1 MIFAQA
7 SVAALL
13 LSLAFALPLRAEGN
27 GLLISDTARLHLIFE
42 TEARYDS
49 LAAVGG
55 VGNGLVVQ
63 TDPGDLIVHL
73 RPGLRLDAPGAA
85 ASFTGAARL
94 DYQRF
99 TGLGGPTQ
107 NLSYLGA
114 FADLGLDLSH
124 GGPVSFHAG
133 EHFARSDQTSN
144 PALGLGS
151 ITDANLLEARLAF
164 KPGGG
169 AIEAGVGY
177 GFSFEQYELHALG
190 AVICNQPSCTGTDY
204 GNFGSQTHRG
214 ILDLR
219 WRFLPK
225 TALVADF
232 SWAARIY
239 QNRTANLPTDP
250 LRAEAGLVGLLTE
263 KVRVVLKAG
272 YENTF
277 ASSGNNFQGVIGQA
291 EGGWQPTETTKI
303 ALGVLRTAE
312 PVSDVYGWYDDWRL
326 YASGSILLAGKLLV
340 TLGGNLDRLAYGN
353 GNGRVDK
360 QGSVNAALEYEF
372 TRYLR
377 AAVGGVFTNRNSTEG
392 GVFSY
397 SRGEAFA
404 RVTLTY

>member
-1 MIFAQA
+1 LICAR
-7 SVAALL
+7 
-13 LSLAFALPLRAEGN
+13 AFALFCSLAIALPVRAEGN
-27 GLLISDTARLHLIFE
+27 GLLLSDTARLHLSFE

-55 VGNGLVVQ
+55 IGSGSVVQ
-63 TDPGDLIVHL
+63 NDPSDLIIHL

-85 ASFTGAARL
+85 ASFTGSARL

-114 FADLGLDLSH
+114 FADAGLDVSR

-133 EHFARSDQTSN
+133 EHFSRSDQTTN

-151 ITDANLLEARLAF
+151 ITDANTFEARLAV

-169 AIEAGVGY
+169 ALEGGLGY
-177 GFSFEQYELHALG
+177 AFALEQYELHFPG
-190 AVICNQPSCTGTDY
+190 AVTCTQPSCNGANY

-214 ILDLR
+214 TLDARL
-219 WRFLPK
+219 RFLPK
-225 TALVADF
+225 TAVVADV
-232 SWAARIY
+232 SWATRFY
-239 QNRTANLPTDP
+239 QSSTANVATRP
-250 LRAEAGLVGLLTE
+250 LRAELGLVGLLTE
-263 KVRVVLKAG
+263 KIRVILKAG

-277 ASSGNNFQGVIGQA
+277 SSAGNNFQGPIAQA
-291 EGGWQPTETTKI
+291 EVGWQPVETTRM
-303 ALGVLRTAE
+303 ALGALRTAE
-312 PVSDVYGWYDDWRL
+312 PVSDVYGWYDDLRL
-326 YASGSILLAGKLLV
+326 YASGSILLAGKLLF
-340 TLGGNLDRLAYGN
+340 TFGGNADRLSYAN
-353 GNGRVDK
+353 GNGRLDT
-360 QGSVNAALEYEF
+360 QGQVNSTLEYEL

-377 AAVGGVFTNRNSTEG
+377 GAVGGVLTKRSSSEG

-397 SRGEAFA
+397 TRGEGFV